1 VTNTRLL
8 LAAGTAAAAL
18 GSLGP
23 LVHGGAVAVGPLRVG
38 GHSGTTAVVVPPT
51 AHLLTA
57 QASGSR
63 AVAAQTRVT
72 VLRTADGAT
81 LFTGSLATFKALQV
95 APGTSLQVRVQRPA
109 RYAGLKAASVLQWS

>member
-1 VTNTRLL
+1 MTYTRLL

-23 LVHGGAVAVGPLRVG
+23 LGYSGAAAAGPLQVG
-38 GHSGTTAVVVPPT
+38 GRTGTTAVVVPST

-57 QASGSR
+57 RASGSV

-72 VLRTADGAT
+72 VVRTTDGAT

-109 RYAGLKAASVLQWS
+109 RYAGLKAAAMLQWS